1 MNSGMFAKKV
11 GVVGLGY
18 VGLPLALAALEAN
31 LEVYGFDIS
40 RARIDSLIAGQSPV
54 DDVLDSQILGALG
67 SGRFHLSTQFDSLDE
82 CDLVIICVP
91 TPLDDQGLPDLSSL
105 ILACKNLAKVMKSG
119 SLLINES
126 TSFPG
131 TLRNIVAPIFNEGE
145 GDKNILFA
153 VAPER
158 VDPGNKFWNFK
169 NTPRIIG
176 GLSKEALNHAQ
187 AFYSEFC
194 ESVITVSSAEVAE
207 LSKLVENSYRLVN
220 IAFINE
226 MASLSSRIGINI
238 HEVLDAAETKPY
250 GFSRFN
256 SGLGVGGHCIPV
268 DPMYLAWFAAN
279 NGQSLET
286 IELSARLNKKRT
298 LSVAERVL
306 MEIVEDDSVL
316 VWGLSYKKGI
326 ADLRESPSIRLIE
339 HLRKESIYVTWFDS
353 KIQFW
358 NGEERESKF
367 RSGVLIIVH
376 DTDIDLLSEAIK
388 EARLVFDLTGKYQD
402 KAKIIQL

>member
-1 MNSGMFAKKV
+1 MV
-11 GVVGLGY
+11 
-18 VGLPLALAALEAN
+18 
-31 LEVYGFDIS
+31 
-40 RARIDSLIAGQSPV
+40 
-54 DDVLDSQILGALG
+54 
-67 SGRFHLSTQFDSLDE
+67 
-82 CDLVIICVP
+82 
-91 TPLDDQGLPDLSSL
+91 
-105 ILACKNLAKVMKSG
+105 
-119 SLLINES
+119 
-126 TSFPG
+126 
-131 TLRNIVAPIFNEGE
+131 
-145 GDKNILFA
+145 
-153 VAPER
+153 
-158 VDPGNKFWNFK
+158 
-169 NTPRIIG
+169 
-176 GLSKEALNHAQ
+176 
-187 AFYSEFC
+187 
-194 ESVITVSSAEVAE
+194 
-207 LSKLVENSYRLVN
+207 
-220 IAFINE
+220 
-226 MASLSSRIGINI
+226 
-238 HEVLDAAETKPY
+238 
-250 GFSRFN
+250 
-256 SGLGVGGHCIPV
+256 
-268 DPMYLAWFAAN
+268 AAN